1 MVKFITN
8 NWKLLSATAV
18 VGTIAYLLL
27 RKKGDEKTSGFLG
40 SPFGKTVQFTLTNNT
55 NVEQQ
60 TTLFDAFT
68 DTSNPNVGIQPI
80 NMSNSQFNRS
90 LLSEPIKINVIEV
103 RANAS
108 STSTN
113 ATIQS
118 QNVITKICK
127 DASGTSNTEYYY
139 PMVSP
144 NQFQG
149 GITTVTPN
157 NLILDGTCYLQYSI
171 APHSVVTLVFR
182 YDVTSKYVTPQATT
196 VDTVAVKNKSTKH
209 KKKKRFFF
217 F

>member
-1 MVKFITN
+1 MEKFITK
-8 NWKLLSATAV
+8 NWKLVTATAV

-27 RKKGDEKTSGFLG
+27 RKKGDEKTSSFLG

-55 NVEQQ
+55 STEQQ

-90 LLSEPIKINVIEV
+90 LLSEPIKINLIEV
-103 RANAS
+103 RA
-108 STSTN
+108 TGVN
-113 ATIQS
+113 ATVQS
-118 QNVITKICK
+118 QNLITKICK

-149 GITTVTPN
+149 GITTVAPN

-171 APHSVVTLVFR
+171 APNSVVTLVFR
-182 YDVTSKYVTPQATT
+182 YDVTSKYVTPQVTT
-196 VDTVAVKNKSTKH
+196 VNTVAVKNKSTKH